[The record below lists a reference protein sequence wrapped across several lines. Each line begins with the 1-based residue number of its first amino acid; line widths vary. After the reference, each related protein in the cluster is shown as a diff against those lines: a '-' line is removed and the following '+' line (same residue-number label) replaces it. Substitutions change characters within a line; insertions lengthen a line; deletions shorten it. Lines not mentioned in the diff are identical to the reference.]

1 MQRHL
6 GDGVSLFKLL
16 GTSPEGDLTP
26 PGRGARISSDD
37 TSCRAAIKTL
47 LIVPS
52 VARNHPIMTPADPQ
66 TADNEWAI
74 DIQGLNKT
82 YQGGK
87 HGAAKVALK
96 DVHLTVPRGSFFG
109 LLGPNGAGKSTLI
122 NIMAGLVNKTSGKVR
137 ICGHDLDGD
146 MRAAR
151 LSIGVVPQELNIDPF
166 FSPRALLDLQ
176 SGYYGVPRNERRTAE
191 ILEAIGLTDKAEAY
205 ARTLS
210 GGMRRRLLIGKAM
223 MHNPPVL
230 VLDEPTAGVDI
241 ELRQHMWAYM
251 KRLNALGTTILL
263 TTHYL
268 EEAEKLCDRI
278 AIIDQGEVVV
288 CDTTSAL
295 LGKLDHKELI
305 VTTVDDIAAIP
316 PALARFSVELLPPR
330 RLIFRYQPSRTQI
343 GELFAALRDAG
354 IVIADLTTEESR
366 LEDIFLE
373 LTSTQRKADRAAM
386 ADGAA

>member
-1 MQRHL
+1 MTP
-6 GDGVSLFKLL
+6 DSSLAEP
-16 GTSPEGDLTP
+16 TSPGE
-26 PGRGARISSDD
+26 
-37 TSCRAAIKTL
+37 
-47 LIVPS
+47 
-52 VARNHPIMTPADPQ
+52 NPASNTD
-66 TADNEWAI
+66 WAI
-74 DIQGLNKT
+74 DISGLNKT
-82 YQGGK
+82 YRGGK

-96 DVHLTVPRGSFFG
+96 DVDLTIPRGSFFG

-122 NIMAGLVNKTSGKVR
+122 NIMAGLVNKTSGTVR
-137 ICGHDLDGD
+137 ICGHDLDRD
-146 MRAAR
+146 MRSAR

-176 SGYYGVPRNERRTAE
+176 AGYYGVPQAERRTWE

-241 ELRQHMWAYM
+241 ELRQHMWTYM
-251 KRLNALGTTILL
+251 KKMNALGTTILL

-288 CDTTSAL
+288 CDTTAAL
-295 LGKLDHKELI
+295 LHKLDHKELV
-305 VTTVDDIAAIP
+305 VTTVDDIAAVP
-316 PALARFSVELLPPR
+316 PALARFAVELLPPR

-343 GELFAALRDAG
+343 GEVFAALRDAG

-373 LTSTQRKADRAAM
+373 LTSGQRKAARRNGAAS
-386 ADGAA
+386 ADGRT

>member
-1 MQRHL
+1 MTL
-6 GDGVSLFKLL
+6 DSSL
-16 GTSPEGDLTP
+16 
-26 PGRGARISSDD
+26 
-37 TSCRAAIKTL
+37 AAPTHSGGN
-47 LIVPS
+47 P
-52 VARNHPIMTPADPQ
+52 TPAHDC
-66 TADNEWAI
+66 AVHI
-74 DIQGLNKT
+74 SGLNKT
-82 YQGGK
+82 YRGNK
-87 HGAAKVALK
+87 SSPDKVALK
-96 DVHLTVPRGSFFG
+96 NVDLAVPRGSFFG
-109 LLGPNGAGKSTLI
+109 LLGPNGAGKSTII
-122 NIMAGLVNKTSGKVR
+122 NIMAGLVNKTSGSVK
-137 ICGHDLDGD
+137 ICGHDLDQD
-146 MRAAR
+146 MRSAR

-176 SGYYGVPRNERRTAE
+176 SGYYGVPRDERRTWE

-316 PALARFSVELLPPR
+316 PALARFAVELLPPR

-354 IVIADLTTEESR
+354 ISIADLTTEESR

>member
-1 MQRHL
+1 
-6 GDGVSLFKLL
+6 
-16 GTSPEGDLTP
+16 
-26 PGRGARISSDD
+26 
-37 TSCRAAIKTL
+37 
-47 LIVPS
+47 
-52 VARNHPIMTPADPQ
+52 MTPADQ
-66 TADNEWAI
+66 QSQASEWAI
-74 DIQGLNKT
+74 DIEGLNKT
-82 YQGGK
+82 YRGGK
-87 HGAAKVALK
+87 HGAAKAALK
-96 DVHLTVPRGSFFG
+96 DVNLTVPRGSFFG

-146 MRAAR
+146 MRSAR

-176 SGYYGVPRNERRTAE
+176 SGYYGVPRDQRRTAE

-241 ELRQHMWAYM
+241 ELRQHMWTYM

-305 VTTVDDIAAIP
+305 VTTVDDIATIP
-316 PALARFSVELLPPR
+316 PALARFTVELLPPR

-343 GELFAALRDAG
+343 GELFAGLRDAG

>member
-1 MQRHL
+1 MM
-6 GDGVSLFKLL
+6 
-16 GTSPEGDLTP
+16 
-26 PGRGARISSDD
+26 ADD
-37 TSCRAAIKTL
+37 TPCRRAIKTL
-47 LIVPS
+47 VTIAILSPGSAV
-52 VARNHPIMTPADPQ
+52 MTLESLAEPAD
-66 TADNEWAI
+66 ARDSAGSGDWAV
-74 DIQGLNKT
+74 DIVGLNKT
-82 YQGGK
+82 YRGGK
-87 HGAAKVALK
+87 HGKAKVALK
-96 DVHLTVPRGSFFG
+96 DVLLQVPRGSFFG

-122 NIMAGLVNKTSGKVR
+122 NIMAGLVNKTSGRVR
-137 ICGHDLDGD
+137 ICGHDIDSD
-146 MRAAR
+146 MRSAR

-166 FSPRALLDLQ
+166 FSPRELLNLQ
-176 SGYYGVPRNERRTAE
+176 AGYYGVPADERRTWE

-241 ELRQHMWAYM
+241 ELRQHMWTYM
-251 KRLNALGTTILL
+251 KRLNAQGTTILL

-295 LGKLDHKELI
+295 LHKLDHKELI
-305 VTTVDDIAAIP
+305 VTTVDDLATVPAA
-316 PALARFSVELLPPR
+316 LTRFTVELLPPR

-343 GELFAALRDAG
+343 GEVFAALHDAG
-354 IVIADLTTEESR
+354 IAIADLTTEESR

-373 LTSTQRKADRAAM
+373 LTSGERKAARRNGQAN
-386 ADGAA
+386 ADAQG